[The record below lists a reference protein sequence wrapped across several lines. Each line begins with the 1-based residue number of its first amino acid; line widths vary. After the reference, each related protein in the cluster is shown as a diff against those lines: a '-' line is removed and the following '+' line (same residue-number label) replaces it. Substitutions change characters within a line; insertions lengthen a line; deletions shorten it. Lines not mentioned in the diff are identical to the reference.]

1 MRPVCWTVAVLTLL
15 ALPVIFTA
23 AQDAKPV
30 EDGTSEQPKPLP
42 PMPAA
47 PFVKEDAEAIQAH
60 IDNVNRQLEAARKD
74 LADKQAA
81 AEQPELTPEEKQARD
96 AALKLAEEA
105 VKAIESAQAPLQEAL
120 DAAKAG
126 PTRAQLDA
134 RQRYDALAALALQ
147 VRKEL
152 TPGQEKTETTEA
164 VPEGERARAIRLAE
178 EEQLRANQLADAARE
193 FEFGKSRIYEKL
205 SDIEK
210 LEYELRWANE
220 RFQLS
225 IEAYDHM
232 VTELYGAY
240 QAYETRAHEG
250 LQAIEDAL
258 PLWREFEGTPAEKLG
273 LPEPAVPPTTLDDPR
288 GSQDTRG
295 AIEALYDGRVSRN
308 RLARTLRLREF
319 EGVLKRLQQEIDVRE
334 DYKERLEQ
342 DAERLKNVLAETGA
356 RPAAEPQAEAQ
367 PESELEE
374 YQKLGRQIDDFKQEQ
389 KDKALEL
396 DRLVKEREE
405 LLKLI
410 TGKQVVESEVVSL
423 VDETRATIDAIE
435 AQFAKPDPEAAPQPA
450 APKVKVPT
458 YKRRPVAL
466 LFTLR
471 ERLEAEQERLSSAKR
486 DTRQVQ
492 TQLDIVDRRM
502 ERIEARVAEI
512 ASELLPQTRSMY
524 YEEIGKTVGIRA
536 AKVAAVLLVAWLILY
551 LIRKIGE
558 PLIERIVSR
567 ADKKSE
573 FSADEQQRARTL
585 MTVFMTTA
593 RVVVYI
599 TAIMF
604 AIAQFDVDYG
614 PLLVAAGGV
623 SLAVGFGAQTLVKD
637 FFAGFFILLEGQF
650 SIGDVIEVNGKT
662 GTVENLNLRTTVIR
676 SLNGDVHTIPN
687 GEISVTTNQT
697 KLWSRAIV
705 DVGVAYEE
713 NTDDVSAVMEGVAK
727 EMREDEAWG
736 KKLLDAILMGVV
748 ELGDSAVTIRMLLKT
763 RAGEQWGAS
772 REYLRRCKLKFDE
785 LGIEIPWPQTVL
797 SYKQNADKD
806 DKTLATE
813 QRRKRL
819 QILRYVRKMR
829 GEMTEEEAALA
840 AMSVEERDRAETI
853 AKREVELAKEK
864 AEDNPEPEPAA
875 DAPKVE
881 AEQPHVSDAEKLAK
895 HLATQQIA
903 KEQLEQRPEQADP
916 PPDEP
921 KKPQ

>member
-1 MRPVCWTVAVLTLL
+1 MRQVCWIAAVISLL
-15 ALPVIFTA
+15 ALTVAFTA

-30 EDGTSEQPKPLP
+30 EDGTSEQPQTLP
-42 PMPAA
+42 AMPAA
-47 PFVKEDAEAIQAH
+47 PFVKEDAEALQAH
-60 IDNVNRQLEAARKD
+60 LDAVEPQLQAARKE
-74 LADKQAA
+74 LSDKRAAA
-81 AEQPELTPEEKQARD
+81 AEPDLAPEEKQLRD
-96 AALKLAEEA
+96 AAVSQAEEA
-105 VKAIESAQAPLQEAL
+105 VKAIEARQAQLKSDLE
-120 DAAKAG
+120 AAKTG

-134 RQRYDALAALALQ
+134 RRRYDALAALALQ
-147 VRKEL
+147 VRKDL

-164 VPEGERARAIRLAE
+164 VPEGERARAVRLAE

-232 VTELYGAY
+232 ATELYGAY

-250 LQAIEDAL
+250 LQAIEQAL

-273 LPEPAVPPTTLDDPR
+273 LPEPAVLPAMLDDPR
-288 GSQDTRG
+288 SNQDARG
-295 AIEALYDGRVSRN
+295 AIESLYDGRVTRSRT
-308 RLARTLRLREF
+308 AGAFRLRVY
-319 EGVLKRLQQEIDVRE
+319 EGALKRLQQEIDVRE

-342 DAERLKNVLAETGA
+342 DAERLKNVLAENGA
-356 RPAAEPQAEAQ
+356 KPAAEPEAEVQ

-374 YQKLGRQIDDFKQEQ
+374 YQKLGRQIDDLKQEQ
-389 KDKALEL
+389 KDKAVEL
-396 DRLVKEREE
+396 DRLAKDRAE
-405 LLKLI
+405 LVKLI
-410 TGKQVVESEVVSL
+410 AGKQLVETEVVAL

-435 AQFAKPDPEAAPQPA
+435 AQFAKPAESADAQPPQPS
-450 APKVKVPT
+450 VKVPAYT
-458 YKRRPVAL
+458 RRPVAL

-492 TQLDIVDRRM
+492 TQLDIVDRRV
-502 ERIEARVAEI
+502 ERIEARVTEI
-512 ASELLPQTRSMY
+512 TSELLPQIRSLY

-536 AKVAAVLLVAWLILY
+536 AKVAAVLLVAWLILF

-736 KKLLDAILMGVV
+736 KKVLDAILMGVV

-797 SYKQNADKD
+797 SYKQDADRD
-806 DKTLATE
+806 EKTVATE

-819 QILRYVRKMR
+819 QILRYVRRVR
-829 GEMTEEEAALA
+829 GEITEEEAALA
-840 AMSVEERDRAETI
+840 GMSVEERDRAETI

-864 AEDNPEPEPAA
+864 TEEKTEPAA
-875 DAPKVE
+875 ESAQEPPNPE
-881 AEQPHVSDAEKLAK
+881 EPHVSDAEKLAR

-903 KEQLEQRPEQADP
+903 KEQLEQRAGPPNP
-916 PPDEP
+916 PPEEP

>member
-1 MRPVCWTVAVLTLL
+1 
-15 ALPVIFTA
+15 
-23 AQDAKPV
+23 
-30 EDGTSEQPKPLP
+30 
-42 PMPAA
+42 MPAA
-47 PFVKEDAEAIQAH
+47 PFVKEDVEAITAH

-74 LADKQAA
+74 LTDKQAA
-81 AEQPELTPEEKQARD
+81 AAQHELTPEEKQARD

-105 VKAIESAQAPLQEAL
+105 VKAIESAQVPLQEAL

-147 VRKEL
+147 VRKDL
-152 TPGQEKTETTEA
+152 TPGQEKTETTAA

-178 EEQLRANQLADAARE
+178 EEQSRTNQLAEAARE

-220 RFQLS
+220 RLQLS

-232 VTELYGAY
+232 ADELYGAY
-240 QAYETRAHEG
+240 HVYETHAHLG
-250 LQAIEDAL
+250 LKAIEDAL
-258 PLWREFEGTPAEKLG
+258 PLWREFEGTPAEKMG
-273 LPEPAVPPTTLDDPR
+273 LPEPAVPPATLDDPR
-288 GSQDTRG
+288 SNQDTRG
-295 AIEALYDGRVSRN
+295 AIESLYDGRVSRN

-356 RPAAEPQAEAQ
+356 KPASEPEEEAQ
-367 PESELEE
+367 PESELDE
-374 YQKLGRQIDDFKQEQ
+374 YQKLGRQIDDFRQEQ
-389 KDKALEL
+389 KDKALEI
-396 DRLVKEREE
+396 DRLAREREE

-410 TGKQVVESEVVSL
+410 KGKQLVEAEVVAL

-435 AQFAKPDPEAAPQPA
+435 AQFAKPSEGADTKAAEPR
-450 APKVKVPT
+450 VKVPS
-458 YKRRPVAL
+458 YARRPVAL

-502 ERIEARVAEI
+502 ERLQARVVEVT
-512 ASELLPQTRSMY
+512 SELLPQTRSMY

-736 KKLLDAILMGVV
+736 KKVLDAILMGVTQ
-748 ELGDSAVTIRMLLKT
+748 LGDSAVTIRMLLKT

-797 SYKQNADKD
+797 SYKHDAEKD
-806 DKTLATE
+806 EKTVATD

-864 AEDNPEPEPAA
+864 PEDKPEPAA
-875 DAPKVE
+875 EPPKDATEE
-881 AEQPHVSDAEKLAK
+881 AHVSDAEKLAK

-903 KEQLEQRPEQADP
+903 KEQLEQRTGPADP
-916 PPDEP
+916 PEEP

>member
-1 MRPVCWTVAVLTLL
+1 MRQACWTVAVLTLL
-15 ALPVIFTA
+15 ALTVAFTA

-47 PFVKEDAEAIQAH
+47 PFVMEDAEAIQAH
-60 IDNVNRQLEAARKD
+60 IDSTNLQLEAARKD

-81 AEQPELTPEEKQARD
+81 AAEPELTPEEKQVRE
-96 AALKLAEEA
+96 AAVELAEEA
-105 VKAIESAQAPLQEAL
+105 IKAVEARQAQLKDAL

-134 RQRYDALAALALQ
+134 RRRYDALAALALQ
-147 VRKEL
+147 VRKDL
-152 TPGQEKTETTEA
+152 TPGQEKTDTTEA

-205 SDIEK
+205 SDLEK
-210 LEYELRWANE
+210 LESELRWANE
-220 RFQLS
+220 RLQLS

-240 QAYETRAHEG
+240 QAYETRAQQG
-250 LQAIEDAL
+250 LQAIDEAL

-273 LPEPAVPPTTLDDPR
+273 LPEPAVQPATLDDPR
-288 GSQDTRG
+288 GSQDMRG
-295 AIEALYDGRVSRN
+295 AIESLYDGRVARN
-308 RLARTLRLREF
+308 RTTGSQRLRDF
-319 EGVLKRLQQEIDVRE
+319 EGVLKRLQQEIDARE

-342 DAERLKNVLAETGA
+342 DAERLKNVLAETGTK
-356 RPAAEPQAEAQ
+356 PAAEPETEAL

-374 YQKLGRQIDDFKQEQ
+374 YQKLGRQIDELKQDL
-389 KDKALEL
+389 KDRALEVE
-396 DRLVKEREE
+396 RLGKERGE
-405 LLKLI
+405 LEKLV
-410 TGKQVVESEVVSL
+410 TVKLLVEAEVLAL

-435 AQFAKPDPEAAPQPA
+435 AQFAKPAEGTDAQPA
-450 APKVKVPT
+450 VPGVKVPVY
-458 YKRRPVAL
+458 YKRPVAQ

-492 TQLDIVDRRM
+492 TQLDILDRRL
-502 ERIEARVAEI
+502 ERIEARRTEVEA
-512 ASELLPQTRSMY
+512 ELLPQTRSLY
-524 YEEIGKTVGIRA
+524 YEEIGRTVGIRA
-536 AKVAAVLLVAWLILY
+536 AKVAAVLLVAWLILF

-736 KKLLDAILMGVV
+736 KKVLDAILMGVV